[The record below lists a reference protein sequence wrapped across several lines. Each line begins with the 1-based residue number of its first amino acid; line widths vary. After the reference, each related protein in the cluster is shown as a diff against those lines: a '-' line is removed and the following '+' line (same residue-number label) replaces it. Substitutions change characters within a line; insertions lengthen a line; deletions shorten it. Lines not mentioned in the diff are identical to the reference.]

1 MLAISIKIKIT
12 TCLLI
17 LSIHMQVQAQFTP
30 LTKFGDNPGELTA
43 SYYEPASNSKNLVVL
58 LHGCVQNGEEFAKSS
73 GFLGIAKNNNFT
85 LLIPQQIANN
95 NVKTCFN
102 WFSTHDIN
110 KDQGES
116 LSIKNMI
123 VTLKEKTKSDNIF
136 IAGLSAG
143 GAMTSVMLVNYPEI
157 FNAAA
162 IIAGIPFPCA
172 DNLTKAISCM
182 RNGPSQTT
190 NNLVNKVEDK
200 KVNVSSWPN
209 LTIFTGSD
217 DKIVNPKNS
226 IALAQQWAG
235 LKGLTVSPMP
245 PKQQQ
250 GVKVKRWQSNKNKGV
265 VELVTIAGLDHGMP
279 INSSLKNGGIK
290 GPFLL
295 ESPISAAINIVKNWQ
310 LSP

>member
-1 MLAISIKIKIT
+1 
-12 TCLLI
+12 
-17 LSIHMQVQAQFTP
+17 MQVQAKFTP
-30 LTKFGDNPGELTA
+30 LVNFGDNPGELTA
-43 SYYEPASNSKNLVVL
+43 SYYEPANKSKNLVVL

-73 GFLGIAKNNNFT
+73 GFLGLAKSNHFT
-85 LLIPQQIANN
+85 LLIPQQNANN

-110 KDQGES
+110 KGQGES

-123 VTLKEKTKSDNIF
+123 ITLKEKTKSDNVF

-143 GAMTSVMLVNYPEI
+143 GAMTSMMLVNYPEI

-190 NNLVNKVEDK
+190 NNLVHLVKSTK
-200 KVNVSSWPN
+200 ATTGSWPD
-209 LTIFTGSD
+209 LIIFTGSD

-226 IALAQQWAG
+226 TVLAQQWAD
-235 LKGLTVSPMP
+235 LKGLTESPISS
-245 PKQQQ
+245 KQQ
-250 GVKVKRWQSNKNKGV
+250 GVNIKRWQNNENKGV
-265 VELVTIAGLDHGMP
+265 VELVTISGLDHGMP
-279 INSSLKNGGIK
+279 INSALKHGGMK
-290 GPFLL
+290 GAFLL
-295 ESPISAAINIVKNWQ
+295 ESPISAAVNIVKNWQ